1 MAYKHLLEIE
11 ELKTSFSTERGVVTA
26 VDGVSFHVDAGETV
40 GVVGESGCGK
50 SVTAES
56 ILRLLDEKKTS
67 YQGAIRYQGTN
78 LLTLSIEQ
86 MQQIRGNEISM
97 IFQDPM
103 TSLNPVFPIGDQIAE
118 AIMQHQK
125 CSKQEAFS
133 HSVELLR
140 RTGIPAPEQRAN
152 EYPHELSG
160 GMRQRAM
167 IAMALA
173 CQPNLLIADEPTTAL
188 DVTIQ
193 AQILDLMQE
202 LKQQSQ
208 MGIILITHDLGVV
221 AEVCTRVVV
230 MYLGQVIEEADVET
244 LFENPLHPY
253 TQGLMK
259 AVPTIDGDRKQ
270 KLHVIKGMVPSLHQ
284 IPQGCRFASR
294 CEHADSRCNHEAP
307 QLNAISPKQKIRCW
321 HAEKFVKRG
330 EEHELHHLD

>member
-1 MAYKHLLEIE
+1 MTYEHLLEIKD
-11 ELKTSFSTERGVVTA
+11 LKTSFSTERGVVTA
-26 VDGVSFHVDAGETV
+26 VDGVSFYVDAGETV

-67 YQGAIRYQGTN
+67 YQGTICYQGTN

-103 TSLNPVFPIGDQIAE
+103 TSLNPVFTIGDQIAE
-118 AIMQHQK
+118 AITQHQK

-133 HSVELLR
+133 RTVELLR
-140 RTGIPAPEQRAN
+140 RTGIPSPEQRVH

-173 CQPNLLIADEPTTAL
+173 CQPKLLIADEPTTAL

-202 LKQQSQ
+202 LKQESQ
-208 MGIILITHDLGVV
+208 MGIVLITHDLGVV

-284 IPQGCRFASR
+284 VPQGCRFAPR
-294 CEHADSRCNHEAP
+294 CEYADSRCSQEAP
-307 QLNAISPKQKIRCW
+307 QLIAISPKQKARCW
-321 HAEKFVKRG
+321 HAEKFVKQG